1 MTALEQL
8 KLAVSDM
15 AQQHIL
21 AAFGRGGIQPGS
33 FTASLIKTIAI
44 ADSDNL
50 ARLRLGFP
58 EYVDAVRAYQTG
70 VDIDRY
76 PIIRRVVVSEC
87 NDD

>member
-1 MTALEQL
+1 MTDI
-8 KLAVSDM
+8 DM
-15 AQQHIL
+15 VQRHVL

-70 VDIDRY
+70 KDIDRY
-76 PIIRRVVVSEC
+76 PIIRQAIESSR
-87 NDD
+87 